1 MIGIEAKGV
10 IFYLRFAIILSVV
23 NLLPIKVYLVEELQ
37 CIVGD

>member
-10 IFYLRFAIILSVV
+10 IFYLRFAIILSAV
-23 NLLPIKVYLVEELQ
+23 NLLPNKLQLIEERQ